1 MKLSEVKCMINYI
14 VKKIDDIN
22 MRKYTDEI
30 MISETNQTHF
40 IIKMVVCGIESVHE
54 ISFRS
59 P

>member
-1 MKLSEVKCMINYI
+1 MINYI